1 LSGDNQRTFR
11 EVQAFFRLPSIAL
24 VEKDLFVVRAIAAL
38 AAIAASPFQLVFGG
52 GTALARAHKIVQR
65 MSEDV
70 DFKVVP
76 LPAAPV
82 SRSGIR
88 RHLGQLHKRVTEAF
102 LGAGFAFDPR
112 DKSVSWA
119 MDSNRYGVWQLPY
132 TSDNGAGEG
141 LRPIIKVELNN
152 TLMRR
157 PTIVLPVS
165 SFVSESTNHPP
176 EAPAITCVSIVETA
190 AEKLISI
197 TRRTAM
203 ELAGLSRDP
212 DPTLVRHIYDLH
224 MMRTLI
230 DPAEVAA
237 LACAIAKADG
247 EEFRNQYPAYASDPV
262 AETRL
267 ALEALHTDPMH
278 QQRYNDFIS
287 AMVYGEK
294 IEFAS
299 ALATVTEL
307 AERMMREVGANSVV
321 EGDRSTS

>member
-1 LSGDNQRTFR
+1 MSDDNQRTFR

-38 AAIAASPFQLVFGG
+38 AAIDASPFQLVFGG

-82 SRSGIR
+82 SRSGVR
-88 RHLGQLHKRVTEAF
+88 RQLGQLHKRVTEAF
-102 LGAGFAFDPR
+102 KGAGFAFDPGA
-112 DKSVSWA
+112 SWS
-119 MDSNRYGVWQLPY
+119 MDSNRYAVWQLPY

-141 LRPIIKVELNN
+141 LRPTIKVELNN

-165 SFVSESTNHPP
+165 SFVSESTNQPP

-203 ELAGLSRDP
+203 ELAGAGREP
-212 DPTLVRHIYDLH
+212 DPTLVRHLYDLH

-230 DPAEVAA
+230 DPAEVIT
-237 LACAIAKADG
+237 LARAIAKADG
-247 EEFRNQYPAYASDPV
+247 EEFRNQYPAYADNPAV
-262 AETRL
+262 ETRK
-267 ALEALHTDPMH
+267 ALEVLHTDPMH
-278 QQRYNDFIS
+278 QQRYNDFVS

-294 IEFAS
+294 IEFAA

-307 AERMMREVGANSVV
+307 AETMMREQGSKKC
-321 EGDRSTS
+321 

>member
-1 LSGDNQRTFR
+1 LSDDNQRTFR

-24 VEKDLFVVRAIAAL
+24 VEKDMFVVRAIAAL
-38 AAIAASPFQLVFGG
+38 AAIDASPFQLVFGG

-88 RHLGQLHKRVTEAF
+88 RQLGQLHTRVTEAF
-102 LGAGFAFDPR
+102 QGAGFAFDPS
-112 DKSVSWA
+112 DKSASWS
-119 MDSNRYGVWQLPY
+119 MDSNRYAVWQLPY

-141 LRPIIKVELNN
+141 LRPTIKIELNN
-152 TLMRR
+152 TLMRC
-157 PTIVLPVS
+157 PTIVLPVL
-165 SFVSESTNHPP
+165 SFVSEATNQPP
-176 EAPAITCVSIVETA
+176 ETPAVPCVSIVETA

-203 ELAGLSRDP
+203 ELAGAGREP
-212 DPTLVRHIYDLH
+212 DPTLVRHLYDLH

-230 DPAEVAA
+230 DPTEVIT
-237 LACAIAKADG
+237 LARAIAKADG
-247 EEFRNQYPAYASDPV
+247 EEFRNQYPAYANDP
-262 AETRL
+262 AMETRK
-267 ALEALHTDPMH
+267 ALEALHTDPTH
-278 QQRYNDFIS
+278 LRRYDDFVS

-294 IEFAS
+294 IEFAT

-307 AERMMREVGANSVV
+307 AETMMREQGSKKC
-321 EGDRSTS
+321 